1 MFYSAFIFLAAAA
14 DIIQLPVDVTV
25 TSPNSASFTC
35 TASGLPR
42 PKITWNNPDST
53 EVMPGVDGVI
63 ITEEERGL
71 REIVSTL
78 NLTLTAPSMSGEY
91 RCVADNGVIGRG
103 ELNKS
108 SVNLTVLGEGL

>member
-1 MFYSAFIFLAAAA
+1 M
-14 DIIQLPVDVTV
+14 
-25 TSPNSASFTC
+25 
-35 TASGLPR
+35 SGVNR
-42 PKITWNNPDST
+42 
-53 EVMPGVDGVI
+53 VI

-103 ELNKS
+103 EINETRAS
-108 SVNLTVLGEGL
+108 LTVRGEGMVRFNKYNISPWFHIQCLPW